1 MSDLFP
7 ATLAEMARE
16 AEREVALRRRVYP
29 RWVAEGRMKQHHAER
44 QIALMEAIAAELQR
58 RERAE

>member
-44 QIALMEAIAAELQR
+44 QIALMEAIAA
-58 RERAE
+58 

>member
-7 ATLAEMARE
+7 VTLADMARE

-29 RWVAEGRMKQHHAER
+29 RWVAEGRMKAHHAER
-44 QIALMEAIAAELQR
+44 QIALMEAIAAELAR
-58 RERAE
+58 REMAA

>member
-29 RWVAEGRMKQHHAER
+29 RWVAEGRMKPHHAER